1 MQHTPSVRQ
10 WPPPLLAPTM
20 GESLSCSPLFIAA
33 LTHSTGTIGSP
44 RLHQPLRS
52 MAARRDELALE
63 YLRLDAELKHVQD
76 QRRDVAG
83 RIDGECQSLAPPAS
97 LLTAQLAAATRAQT
111 SSLIDEVRTRS
122 HEREERRHRSLVSTA
137 KRHEA
142 SRKLQ
147 EELQVVRG
155 KREMVKGVL
164 RVSNSQLRGEGVTT
178 AHASRRASS
187 WSRAW
192 TGMAAESSVHWFS
205 SSETTTWTHQTRSQ
219 ISSPTRD

>member
-1 MQHTPSVRQ
+1 
-10 WPPPLLAPTM
+10 
-20 GESLSCSPLFIAA
+20 
-33 LTHSTGTIGSP
+33 
-44 RLHQPLRS
+44 

-76 QRRDVAG
+76 QRREIAG
-83 RIDGECQSLAPPAS
+83 RIEGECPSLAPTTS
-97 LLTAQLAAATRAQT
+97 LLTAPLASATRAQT

-122 HEREERRHRSLVSTA
+122 HEREERRHRNLKSTA

-164 RVSNSQLRGEGVTT
+164 RVSKSQPRGEGDHDGSCLSQGIIMESGLDWYGSRELRALVLELGDDDLD
-178 AHASRRASS
+178 ASDEEPDF
-187 WSRAW
+187 
-192 TGMAAESSVHWFS
+192 ESDEG
-205 SSETTTWTHQTRSQ
+205 SE
-219 ISSPTRD
+219 DGDGG